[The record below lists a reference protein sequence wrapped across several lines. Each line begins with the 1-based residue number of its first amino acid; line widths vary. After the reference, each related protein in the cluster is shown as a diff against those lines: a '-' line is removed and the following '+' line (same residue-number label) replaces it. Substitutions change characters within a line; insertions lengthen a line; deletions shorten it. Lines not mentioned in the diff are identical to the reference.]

1 MLITPKPNSKMH
13 IRVGPIHPLLRTV
26 TDDQEGGDEFAI
38 LEFLDDVGDVFSVP
52 SLRVIESC
60 LEILCKSIF
69 DNKSWTDLACLQ
81 AQMGAHRHTNDRPP
95 QQFLLC
101 MTLAHHLPKIFL
113 LHTLRILD
121 VSILLITNTNLKDIF
136 AKE

>member
-1 MLITPKPNSKMH
+1 MMLAMC
-13 IRVGPIHPLLRTV
+13 
-26 TDDQEGGDEFAI
+26 
-38 LEFLDDVGDVFSVP
+38 SVSLP
-52 SLRVIESC
+52 SES
-60 LEILCKSIF
+60 LSPVEKFYGF

-81 AQMGAHRHTNDRPP
+81 AQMGAHRHTNGRPP

-121 VSILLITNTNLKDIF
+121 VSILHITNTNLKDIF